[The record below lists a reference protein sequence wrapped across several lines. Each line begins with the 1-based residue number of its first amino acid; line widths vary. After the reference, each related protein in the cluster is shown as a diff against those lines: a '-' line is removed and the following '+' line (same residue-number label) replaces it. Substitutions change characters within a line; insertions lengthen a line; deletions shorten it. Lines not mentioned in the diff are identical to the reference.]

1 MYSPNAFPL
10 PWSRKCSHAPGLKTW
25 ASLWGKGGEG
35 SLFCLPPPGGG
46 GVVAKSCPPLAT
58 PQTVPCQAPLSV
70 EFSRQEYWSGL
81 PFPSPGDLP
90 DPEIKPRSPAL
101 QANSLPHSIRWE
113 WLCLPFISVGAVN
126 HGSSVIFPRSHNPN
140 VTSPENC
147 RVSAKKQKYS
157 GEWPEKPFQREGCH
171 LKVG

>member
-1 MYSPNAFPL
+1 MEQKMFTCP
-10 PWSRKCSHAPGLKTW
+10 RTKDMGI
-25 ASLWGKGGEG
+25 SLGKGRRGVII
-35 SLFCLPPPGGG
+35 LPTTPGGG

-58 PQTVPCQAPLSV
+58 PQNVPCQAPLSV

-140 VTSPENC
+140 VTSPEKC

>member
-1 MYSPNAFPL
+1 MYSLNAFPL
-10 PWSRKCSHAPGLKTW
+10 PCSHAPGIKIW

-35 SLFCLPPPGGG
+35 SLFCLPHSGGG
-46 GVVAKSCPPLAT
+46 GLVAKSCPTLAT

-90 DPEIKPRSPAL
+90 NPKIEPRSPAL
-101 QANSLPHSIRWE
+101 QANSFPHSVRWE
-113 WLCLPFISVGAVN
+113 WLCLPFISVGAEN
-126 HGSSVIFPRSHNPN
+126 HGSSVTFPRSPNPN

-147 RVSAKKQKYS
+147 SVSAKKQKYS

-171 LKVG
+171 LEMD